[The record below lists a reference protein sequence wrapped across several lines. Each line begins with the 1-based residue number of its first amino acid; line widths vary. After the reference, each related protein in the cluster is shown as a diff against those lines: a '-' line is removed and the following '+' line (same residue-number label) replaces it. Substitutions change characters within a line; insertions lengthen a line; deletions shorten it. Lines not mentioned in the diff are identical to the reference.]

1 MTSLSAALPLHRAVA
16 GILLLVAVSL
26 VGFGCF
32 DSPTP
37 AGQASASSDMLDLF
51 VDTQT
56 PVTSLIDGREYTVIV
71 EDRYVTFELDGKRVD
86 RVPADVYAKA
96 GSMYYERIKPEG
108 SPETSLKYDTEAGTF
123 EASASFGGRFVD
135 IVLFAVS
142 FIFALA
148 FITTGVFLL
157 RLTRQR
163 RILSE
168 SRIRQMRARE
178 AERTHLAAEL
188 HDGPVQELQHVLR
201 SYMGSG
207 SNEASFGMS
216 SIRDMQTRLESVTAA
231 LRNICTE
238 LRPPVLAHFGLA
250 YAVRSYADKFEQ
262 RLPETTIHVE
272 ISEDASL
279 DNDEMSL
286 ALFRIF
292 QESLSNIEKHA
303 HASNVWVK
311 LQIDEQW
318 VELVVRDDGQGFQ
331 VPRRLDELEQGGH
344 LGLSG
349 LSQRA
354 EAVGGVLEVRSTP
367 GSGATIRTVARRP
380 QDDSEPESSEVLEM
394 A

>member
-1 MTSLSAALPLHRAVA
+1 MAIATTP
-16 GILLLVAVSL
+16 
-26 VGFGCF
+26 
-32 DSPTP
+32 DSPATY
-37 AGQASASSDMLDLF
+37 S
-51 VDTQT
+51 
-56 PVTSLIDGREYTVIV
+56 
-71 EDRYVTFELDGKRVD
+71 
-86 RVPADVYAKA
+86 
-96 GSMYYERIKPEG
+96 
-108 SPETSLKYDTEAGTF
+108 
-123 EASASFGGRFVD
+123 
-135 IVLFAVS
+135 
-142 FIFALA
+142 
-148 FITTGVFLL
+148 TT
-157 RLTRQR
+157 T
-163 RILSE
+163 
-168 SRIRQMRARE
+168 
-178 AERTHLAAEL
+178 
-188 HDGPVQELQHVLR
+188 
-201 SYMGSG
+201 
-207 SNEASFGMS
+207 
-216 SIRDMQTRLESVTAA
+216 LESVTAA

-318 VELVVRDDGQGFQ
+318 VELVVRDDGRGFQ